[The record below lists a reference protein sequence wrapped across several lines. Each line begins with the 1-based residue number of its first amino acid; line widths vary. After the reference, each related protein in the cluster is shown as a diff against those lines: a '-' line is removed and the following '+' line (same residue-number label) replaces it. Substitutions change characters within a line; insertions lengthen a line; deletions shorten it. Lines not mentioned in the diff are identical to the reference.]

1 MVLVL
6 FVEDQLKYIHGVYLR
21 CHLSK
26 INAEL
31 AQLVEQRPCKAQVV
45 RSIRTFGTITNLGLF
60 MSLQIP
66 KPEQLLQLGYDCGL
80 HLVEEAYSCMMCHYD
95 AFFLITDL
103 KNQLKEFHANL
114 VAAGIAT
121 VANESAVNFNDLTL
135 EEAAKK
141 INYAFTELPDLPP
154 IPDSENFDFVSFDSI
169 KGSEDDIV
177 GPVDPELV

>member
-1 MVLVL
+1 
-6 FVEDQLKYIHGVYLR
+6 
-21 CHLSK
+21 
-26 INAEL
+26 
-31 AQLVEQRPCKAQVV
+31 
-45 RSIRTFGTITNLGLF
+45 
-60 MSLQIP
+60 MSLQTP
-66 KPEQLLQLGYDCGL
+66 KPERLLQLGYDCGL
-80 HLVEEAYSCMMCHYD
+80 HLVEEAYSSMMYHYD

-121 VANESAVNFNDLTL
+121 VANESAVDFDDLTL

-154 IPDSENFDFVSFDSI
+154 IPDSENFVFVSFESI

-177 GPVDPELV
+177 DPVDPKLV